1 MKFGMTKALMA
12 GAVSVAALLAGGGV
26 ALAECAVQ
34 GAGSV
39 RILSNDF
46 EALRIVNDAAATCAN
61 DSVTITANATAE
73 HKNIQ
78 GPALTANPAEY
89 TVAVVANNSIVP
101 LLNDGLIRPLD
112 DLVAQYGASL
122 QPNQLI
128 KIDGK
133 VMAIAFMGNGQHLF
147 YRKDILEQAGVG
159 VPASYEDLLVAAQA
173 IKDKGLM
180 EYPLA
185 ASDKPGWDLA
195 AEFVNMYLGTGG
207 NFFADGSAE
216 LAIDNDN
223 GRKVLETMRAM
234 TGFMNPDYLTYD
246 ANELAKVWDAG
257 SVALMS
263 QWGSLAGATIDPA
276 TANPEV
282 AANTGFAAAPTING
296 GTIPAAALWWD
307 GFTIAANISDED
319 AAASFQAMVHG
330 ISPEV
335 IAANADAA
343 TWLVAGYT
351 PGPTAV
357 GVIGNATGGAR
368 AYPMQPYMG
377 LLHTALSAELA
388 DFIAGKEEADQAL
401 ADVKAAYDAAAKEG
415 GFLK

>member
-1 MKFGMTKALMA
+1 MNMKLTKTVAVSFAALMA
-12 GAVSVAALLAGGGV
+12 GSTAFADCGITGAA
-26 ALAECAVQ
+26 
-34 GAGSV
+34 SV

-46 EALRIVNDAAATCAN
+46 EALRVVNAAAAECATAT
-61 DSVTITANATAE
+61 VTVTSNATAQ
-73 HKNIQ
+73 HKDIQ

-89 TVAVVANNSIVP
+89 TVAMVANNSIVP

-112 DLVAQYGASL
+112 DLVAKYGTDL

-133 VMAIAFMGNGQHLF
+133 IMAIAFMGNGQHLF
-147 YRKDILEQAGVG
+147 YRKDILEKAGLD
-159 VPASYEDLLVAAQA
+159 VPKSYEDVLADAQI

-180 EYPLA
+180 DYPLA

-195 AEFVNMYLGTGG
+195 AEFVNMYLGTGAE
-207 NFFADGSAE
+207 FFADGSAE

-223 GRKVLETMRAM
+223 GKKVLATMIAM
-234 TGFMNPDYLTYD
+234 TKFMNPDYLTYD
-246 ANELAKVWDAG
+246 ANEINKVWDAG
-257 SVALMS
+257 NVALMN
-263 QWGSLAGATIDPA
+263 QWGSLAGAAVDPK
-276 TANPEV
+276 TANADI
-282 AANTGFAAAPTING
+282 AANTGFAAAPTIGG

-307 GFTIAANISDED
+307 GFSIAKNISDDD

-330 ISPEV
+330 ISPAT
-335 IAANADAA
+335 IAAHTDAA
-343 TWLVAGYT
+343 TWLVKGFA

-368 AYPMQPYMG
+368 AYPMVPYMG
-377 LLHTALSAELA
+377 LLHTALSTELA
-388 DFIAGKEEADQAL
+388 DFIAGKEDAEQAL
-401 ADVKAAYDAAAKEG
+401 KDVKAAYDTAAKDG

>member
-1 MKFGMTKALMA
+1 MNTKMARAVVAGAVSLAALMA
-12 GAVSVAALLAGGGV
+12 GGAAFADCGI
-26 ALAECAVQ
+26 Q

-46 EALRIVNDAAATCAN
+46 EALRVVNAAAAECAT
-61 DSVTITANATAE
+61 DAVKVTANATAE

-89 TVAVVANNSIVP
+89 TVAMVANNSIVP

-112 DLVAQYGASL
+112 DLVAKYGASL

-147 YRKDILEQAGVG
+147 YRKDILTKAGLD
-159 VPASYEDLLVAAQA
+159 VPKSYEDVLADAQI

-180 EYPLA
+180 QYPLA

-195 AEFVNMYLGTGG
+195 AEFVNMYLGTGAE
-207 NFFADGSAE
+207 FFAPGSAE

-223 GRKVLETMRAM
+223 GRKVLATMSAM
-234 TGFMNPDYLTYD
+234 TKFMNPDYLTYD
-246 ANELAKVWDAG
+246 ANELNKVWDAG
-257 SVALMS
+257 NVALMS
-263 QWGSLAGATIDPA
+263 QWGSLAGAAIDPVK
-276 TANPEV
+276 ANKEV
-282 AANTGFAAAPTING
+282 AANTGFAAAPTIGG

-307 GFTIAANISDED
+307 GFSIAKNISDDD
-319 AAASFQAMVHG
+319 AAASFQAMVYA

-335 IAANADAA
+335 VAAHTDAA
-343 TWLVAGYT
+343 TWLVKGYV
-351 PGPTAV
+351 PGPAAV
-357 GVIGNATGGAR
+357 GVMGNANGGAR

-377 LLHTALSAELA
+377 LLHTALSTELA
-388 DFIAGKEEADQAL
+388 DFIAGKEDADQAL
-401 ADVKAAYDAAAKEG
+401 KDVKAAYDSAAKDG